1 MKSLFKL
8 LITLLIYS
16 QVQESFAQFKVS
28 GKITDDKLKPTEY
41 VTVLL
46 LKAKDSSMVKASLTQ
61 NEGRYQLE
69 TNQAG
74 KYVLLVTM
82 VGFEKSYRLL
92 DLNSQGPDKT
102 IDVQLRPSTKLL
114 NEVTVTAQR
123 PFLEQRVDKLVVN
136 VANSPTSAGTTAMEV
151 LQKVPG
157 VLVVEDRIALAGKAS
172 VIIMIDGKPSQYSD
186 MTQVLKD
193 LPSAS
198 IDKIEVIKNPSAKY
212 DAAGGAVINIVMKR
226 NANLGTN
233 GSIGLTYRGS
243 VFNNS
248 NEGRSAN
255 DYFSAISPNL
265 SINHRKGKLNLF
277 ASYSYNKRDVFELT
291 RIQRVIG
298 NESFDN
304 SGMYPF
310 SVKVHNYRIGMDVYA
325 DKKNTFGFLISG
337 LDRDGDGTNN
347 SITNV
352 GDVTTGLMKS
362 SFQTI
367 NYQPIH
373 RTNLAYNINWKHTF
387 DSTGKELNLD
397 LDYANYHL
405 TNSNLITIKDATS
418 SRNNSQQV
426 DNPVAF
432 FTAKVDYTHP
442 FSKDTKLE
450 TGGKLSLATIDNDL
464 AFYRSGVLDTQRS
477 NVFNYK
483 ENINALY
490 VNLEAKL
497 SEQWEVQ
504 AGVRAEQTV
513 ATGFSKV
520 DNKNVLDR
528 NYTQLFPSLFLTRK
542 LNKSLAL
549 TTSFNRRIDRPSYQQ
564 QNPFEFQLDSLT
576 FTRGNP
582 LLRPQLTNEIKLQ
595 VTYDGQ
601 PFFAVGYNKTDDV
614 IIDNAPQQ
622 DAVTKRTF
630 TTAQNLATYK
640 NYFIELNFPIK
651 FGKRVSG
658 FGGNQLIY
666 NAYMADY
673 LGSTFDRGR
682 WNWLAYINT
691 NIKINR
697 TLNAEINGWYM
708 TRSQEQFLLLNPMGA
723 LTIGLQQ
730 KIMKGQGKLGLTVSD
745 IFYTEQV
752 SGTIQYQDI
761 NLIYSQRSASRNA
774 RLTFSYSF
782 GNQSLKAARN
792 RKTGAETESNRVKGN

>member
-1 MKSLFKL
+1 MKLFLKL
-8 LITLLIYS
+8 LITSLFLTHF
-16 QVQESFAQFKVS
+16 QVGFAQYKVA
-28 GKITDDKLKPTEY
+28 GKITDEKLKPVEY

-46 LKAKDSSMVKASLTQ
+46 LKAKDSSMVKASLTE
-61 NEGRYQLE
+61 NEGHYQFE

-74 KYVLLVTM
+74 KYLISISM
-82 VGFEKSYRLL
+82 VGFEKTYRML
-92 DLNSQGPDKT
+92 DLSSQGPEKT

-123 PFLEQRVDKLVVN
+123 PFLEQRVDKLIVN

-157 VLVVEDRIALAGKAS
+157 IMVAQDQIALAGKAS
-172 VIIMIDGKPSQYSD
+172 VIIMIDGKPSQYND

-193 LPSAS
+193 LPSAN

-212 DAAGGAVINIVMKR
+212 DASGGAIINIVMKR

-233 GSIGLTYRGS
+233 GSFSITYRGS
-243 VFNNS
+243 SFDNS
-248 NEGRSAN
+248 NVERSAS
-255 DYFSAISPNL
+255 DYFSTISPNV
-265 SINHRKGKLNLF
+265 SINHRKGKVNVF
-277 ASYSYNKRDVFELT
+277 ASYSYNHRNVFELT

-298 NESFDN
+298 NDNFDN
-304 SGMYPF
+304 SGVYPYTA
-310 SVKVHNYRIGMDVYA
+310 KVHNYRVGMDIYA
-325 DKKNTFGFLISG
+325 DKKNTFGFLIAG
-337 LDRDGDGTNN
+337 LDRNGDGTNN
-347 SITNV
+347 SVTKVN
-352 GDVTTGLMKS
+352 DVSTGLATS
-362 SFQTI
+362 NFQTI

-373 RTNLAYNINWKHTF
+373 RTNLAYNLNWKHTF

-397 LDYANYHL
+397 VDYANYHL
-405 TNSNLITIKDATS
+405 TSSNLITIKDATTI
-418 SRNNSQQV
+418 RNNSQQV
-426 DNPVAF
+426 DNPVEF
-432 FTAKVDYTHP
+432 FTVKMDYTHP
-442 FSKDTKLE
+442 FSTKTKLE
-450 TGGKLSLATIDNDL
+450 TGGKLSFATIDNDL
-464 AFYRSGVLDTQRS
+464 QFYRSGALDTQRS

-490 VNLEAKL
+490 ASVQTEL
-497 SEQWEVQ
+497 SDQWELQ
-504 AGVRAEQTV
+504 AGLRTEQTV

-520 DNKNVLDR
+520 DNKNVLER
-528 NYTQLFPSLFLTRK
+528 NYIQFFPSVFLTRK
-542 LNKSLAL
+542 ITKNLAL

-582 LLRPQLTNEIKLQ
+582 LLRPQLTSEIKLQ

-622 DAVTKRTF
+622 DAITKRTF

-651 FGKRVSG
+651 FGKRISG

-673 LGSTFDRGR
+673 LGSTFDQGR

-691 NIKINR
+691 SIKINK

-708 TRSQEQFLLLNPMGA
+708 TRSQQQFLTLNPMGS

-730 KIMKGQGKLGLTVSD
+730 KVLKGQGKLGLTLSD

>member
-1 MKSLFKL
+1 
-8 LITLLIYS
+8 
-16 QVQESFAQFKVS
+16 
-28 GKITDDKLKPTEY
+28 
-41 VTVLL
+41 
-46 LKAKDSSMVKASLTQ
+46 
-61 NEGRYQLE
+61 
-69 TNQAG
+69 
-74 KYVLLVTM
+74 
-82 VGFEKSYRLL
+82 
-92 DLNSQGPDKT
+92 
-102 IDVQLRPSTKLL
+102 
-114 NEVTVTAQR
+114 
-123 PFLEQRVDKLVVN
+123 
-136 VANSPTSAGTTAMEV
+136 
-151 LQKVPG
+151 
-157 VLVVEDRIALAGKAS
+157 
-172 VIIMIDGKPSQYSD
+172 
-186 MTQVLKD
+186 
-193 LPSAS
+193 
-198 IDKIEVIKNPSAKY
+198 
-212 DAAGGAVINIVMKR
+212 
-226 NANLGTN
+226 
-233 GSIGLTYRGS
+233 
-243 VFNNS
+243 
-248 NEGRSAN
+248 
-255 DYFSAISPNL
+255 
-265 SINHRKGKLNLF
+265 
-277 ASYSYNKRDVFELT
+277 
-291 RIQRVIG
+291 
-298 NESFDN
+298 
-304 SGMYPF
+304 
-310 SVKVHNYRIGMDVYA
+310 
-325 DKKNTFGFLISG
+325 
-337 LDRDGDGTNN
+337 
-347 SITNV
+347 
-352 GDVTTGLMKS
+352 
-362 SFQTI
+362 
-367 NYQPIH
+367 
-373 RTNLAYNINWKHTF
+373 
-387 DSTGKELNLD
+387 
-397 LDYANYHL
+397 
-405 TNSNLITIKDATS
+405 
-418 SRNNSQQV
+418 
-426 DNPVAF
+426 
-432 FTAKVDYTHP
+432 
-442 FSKDTKLE
+442 
-450 TGGKLSLATIDNDL
+450 
-464 AFYRSGVLDTQRS
+464 LDTQRS

-658 FGGNQLIY
+658 FGGNQFIY